1 MNATSLGLALL
12 TLAGPV
18 AVFFAVL
25 RRLRGQIA
33 AQDRRPQRLWLAF
46 GTFAFGAVLFV
57 AAWRVEAWL
66 AVWAGLDEH
75 ARTTT
80 DVQALVYAF
89 FVAAPLE
96 QGLKVAAVGPV
107 WRTHYFEGKI
117 DGVVFAAASAL
128 GFITAHNV
136 ALFAAQGVDGLVLCR
151 ALLAVPAHV
160 FFAAAWGYAL
170 GREAIAT
177 SQRGGSKQVLGGRTF
192 KLTWFVAMLFNSIH
206 DHLVFARGATALLG
220 TLPILVA
227 MLVISLMVAREL
239 LKPPEGTTKTARR
252 RRFLPAIAPPS
263 MRAVREA
270 LSRSERPVMLTWI
283 VVGALVTTGVMTVA
297 LGVAVALGRRF
308 GVDFTAVDRG
318 EIAGMAS
325 LLPLL
330 LLAGAA
336 LTAFPIAGYLIARA
350 SSTRS
355 VLEPAIAAGLAIAGS
370 LVLLGLAAPVAVVFA
385 TAFAPV
391 AFGLACAGA
400 WIGIA
405 R

>member
-1 MNATSLGLALL
+1 MNATRLGLALL

-18 AVFFAVL
+18 AVFFALL
-25 RRLRGQIA
+25 RRPRAQIA
-33 AQDRRPQRLWLAF
+33 ERDRRPRRLLLAL
-46 GTFAFGAVLFV
+46 GTFALGAILFLP
-57 AAWRVEAWL
+57 AWRVESWL

-80 DVQALVYAF
+80 DLQALVYAF
-89 FVAAPLE
+89 LVAAPLE

-107 WRTHYFEGKI
+107 WRTHHFDSKL
-117 DGVVFAAASAL
+117 DGVVFAAAAAL

-136 ALFAAQGVDGLVLCR
+136 ELVVAQGADGLVLLR
-151 ALLAVPAHV
+151 ALLAVPAHL
-160 FFAAAWGYAL
+160 FFAATWGYAL
-170 GREAIAT
+170 GREAVAT
-177 SQRGGSKQVLGGRTF
+177 SQRGGAKHVLGGRTF
-192 KLTWFVAMLFNSIH
+192 KITWLVAMLFNSLH
-206 DHLVFARGATALLG
+206 DHLVFGRGPTALLG
-220 TLPILVA
+220 TLPILFA
-227 MLVISLMVAREL
+227 MAVIGLMFAREL
-239 LKPPEGTTKTARR
+239 LKPPEGAKATRR

-263 MRAVREA
+263 IRAVREA

-283 VVGALVTTGVMTVA
+283 GVGALVTTGVMTVA
-297 LGVAVALGRRF
+297 VGVAVALGRRF

-318 EIAGMAS
+318 ESAGLAS
-325 LLPLL
+325 LLPLV

-336 LTAFPIAGYLIARA
+336 LTAFPIAGYLVARA

-391 AFGLACAGA
+391 AFGLACVGA

>member
-1 MNATSLGLALL
+1 MNATRLGLALL

-33 AQDRRPQRLWLAF
+33 AQDQKPRRLWLAL
-46 GTFAFGAVLFV
+46 GTFALGALLFIP
-57 AAWRVEAWL
+57 AWRAEAWV

-80 DVQALVYAF
+80 EVQALVYAF

-107 WRTHYFEGKI
+107 WRTHHFEGKI
-117 DGVVFAAASAL
+117 DGVVFAAAAAL
-128 GFITAHNV
+128 GFITAHNLE
-136 ALFAAQGVDGLVLCR
+136 LFASSGVDGLVLCR
-151 ALLAVPAHV
+151 ALLAVPAHL
-160 FFAAAWGYAL
+160 FFAATWGYAL
-170 GREAIAT
+170 GREASAT
-177 SQRGGSKQVLGGRTF
+177 SQRGGAKHVLGGRTF
-192 KLTWFVAMLFNSIH
+192 KVAWLVAMLFNSLH
-206 DHLVFARGATALLG
+206 DHLVFGGGATALLG
-220 TLPILVA
+220 TLPILFC
-227 MLVISLMVAREL
+227 MLVISLMAAREL
-239 LKPPEGTTKTARR
+239 LKPPEGAKAARR

-283 VVGALVTTGVMTVA
+283 GVGALVTTGVMTVA
-297 LGVAVALGRRF
+297 VGVAVALGRRF

-318 EIAGMAS
+318 ESAGLAS
-325 LLPLL
+325 LLPLV

-336 LTAFPIAGYLIARA
+336 LTAFPIAGYLVARA

-391 AFGLACAGA
+391 AFGLACVGA

>member
-1 MNATSLGLALL
+1 LNATRLGLALL

-25 RRLRGQIA
+25 RRLRGRIA
-33 AQDRRPQRLWLAF
+33 AQDRRPRRLLLAL
-46 GTFAFGAVLFV
+46 GTFALGAILFLP
-57 AAWRVEAWL
+57 AWRAEAWL

-107 WRTHYFEGKI
+107 WRTHHFEGKI

-128 GFITAHNV
+128 GFITAHNLELFV
-136 ALFAAQGVDGLVLCR
+136 ASGASGLTLCR
-151 ALLAVPAHV
+151 ALLAVPAHL
-160 FFAAAWGYAL
+160 FFAATWGYAL
-170 GREAIAT
+170 GREALAT
-177 SQRGGSKQVLGGRTF
+177 SQRGGAKHVLGGRTF
-192 KLTWFVAMLFNSIH
+192 KVTWLVAMLFNSLH
-206 DHLVFARGATALLG
+206 DHLVFGRGPTALLG
-220 TLPILVA
+220 TLPILFA
-227 MLVISLMVAREL
+227 MAVIGLMFAREL
-239 LKPPEGTTKTARR
+239 LKPPEGAKATRR

-263 MRAVREA
+263 IRAVREA

-283 VVGALVTTGVMTVA
+283 GVGALVTTGVITVA
-297 LGVAVALGRRF
+297 VGVAVALGRRF

-318 EIAGMAS
+318 ESAGLAS
-325 LLPLL
+325 LLPLV

-336 LTAFPIAGYLIARA
+336 LTAFPIAGYLVARA

-391 AFGLACAGA
+391 AFGLACVGA

>member
-1 MNATSLGLALL
+1 MNATRLGLALL
-12 TLAGPV
+12 TLGGPV
-18 AVFFAVL
+18 AVFFALL
-25 RRLRGQIA
+25 RRLRAQIA
-33 AQDRRPQRLWLAF
+33 AQDRRPRRLWLALA
-46 GTFAFGAVLFV
+46 TFALGAVLFLP
-57 AAWRVEAWL
+57 AWRVEAWL
-66 AVWAGLDEH
+66 SVWAGLDEH

-80 DVQALVYAF
+80 DLQALVYAF

-107 WRTHYFEGKI
+107 WRTRHFEAKI
-117 DGVVFAAASAL
+117 DGVVFAAAAAL

-136 ALFAAQGVDGLVLCR
+136 ELLATQGTDGLVLCR

-160 FFAAAWGYAL
+160 FFAASWGYAL
-170 GREAIAT
+170 GREALAT
-177 SQRGGSKQVLGGRTF
+177 SQRGGEKRVLGGRTF
-192 KLTWFVAMLFNSIH
+192 MITWLVAMLFNSIY
-206 DHLVFARGATALLG
+206 DHLVFGRGATALLG
-220 TLPILVA
+220 TLPILLCMIVMSFMA
-227 MLVISLMVAREL
+227 AREL
-239 LKPPEGTTKTARR
+239 IKPPEGAKPAR

-297 LGVAVALGRRF
+297 LAAAVALGRRF
-308 GVDFTAVDRG
+308 GIDFTAVDRG
-318 EIAGMAS
+318 ESAGMAS
-325 LLPLL
+325 LLPLV

-391 AFGLACAGA
+391 AFGLACIGA
-400 WIGIA
+400 WVGIP

>member
-1 MNATSLGLALL
+1 MNATRLGLALL

-18 AVFFAVL
+18 AVFFALL
-25 RRLRGQIA
+25 RRLGGQA
-33 AQDRRPQRLWLAF
+33 APRDRRPRRVWLALA
-46 GTFAFGAVLFV
+46 TFAFGAILFLP
-57 AAWRVEAWL
+57 AWRVEAWL
-66 AVWAGLDEH
+66 SVWAGLDEH
-75 ARTTT
+75 ARATT
-80 DVQALVYAF
+80 DLQALVYAF

-107 WRTHYFEGKI
+107 WRTRHFEAKI
-117 DGVVFAAASAL
+117 DGVVFAAAAAL
-128 GFITAHNV
+128 GFITAHNLELL
-136 ALFAAQGVDGLVLCR
+136 ATQGTDGLVLCR
-151 ALLAVPAHV
+151 ALLAVPAHL
-160 FFAAAWGYAL
+160 FFAASWGYAL
-170 GREAIAT
+170 GREALAT
-177 SQRGGSKQVLGGRTF
+177 SQRGGEKRVLGGRTF
-192 KLTWFVAMLFNSIH
+192 MFTWFVAMLFNSIY
-206 DHLVFARGATALLG
+206 DHLVFGRGATALLG
-220 TLPILVA
+220 TLPILLCMIVMSLVA
-227 MLVISLMVAREL
+227 AREL
-239 LKPPEGTTKTARR
+239 IKPPEGAKAAR

-297 LGVAVALGRRF
+297 LAVAVALGRRF

-318 EIAGMAS
+318 ESAGMAS
-325 LLPLL
+325 LLPLV

-336 LTAFPIAGYLIARA
+336 LTAFPIAGFLIARA

-391 AFGLACAGA
+391 AFGLACIGA
-400 WIGIA
+400 WAGIV

>member
-1 MNATSLGLALL
+1 MNATRLGLALL

-33 AQDRRPQRLWLAF
+33 AQDRRPRRLLLAL
-46 GTFAFGAVLFV
+46 GTFALGAILFLP
-57 AAWRVEAWL
+57 AWRAEAWL

-107 WRTHYFEGKI
+107 WRTHHFEGKI

-128 GFITAHNV
+128 GFITAHNLELFV
-136 ALFAAQGVDGLVLCR
+136 ASGVDGLTLCR
-151 ALLAVPAHV
+151 ALLAVPAHL
-160 FFAAAWGYAL
+160 FFAATWGYAL
-170 GREAIAT
+170 GREALAT
-177 SQRGGSKQVLGGRTF
+177 SQRGGAKHVLGGRTF
-192 KLTWFVAMLFNSIH
+192 KITWLVAMLFNSLH
-206 DHLVFARGATALLG
+206 DHLVFGRGPTALLG
-220 TLPILVA
+220 TLPILFA
-227 MLVISLMVAREL
+227 MAVIGLMFAREL
-239 LKPPEGTTKTARR
+239 LKPPEGAKATRR

-263 MRAVREA
+263 IRAVREA

-283 VVGALVTTGVMTVA
+283 GVGALVTTGVMTVA
-297 LGVAVALGRRF
+297 VGVAVALGRRF

-318 EIAGMAS
+318 ESAGLAS
-325 LLPLL
+325 LLPLV

-336 LTAFPIAGYLIARA
+336 LTAFPIAGYLVARA

-391 AFGLACAGA
+391 AFGLACVGA

>member
-1 MNATSLGLALL
+1 LNATRLGLALL
-12 TLAGPV
+12 TLVGPV
-18 AVFFAVL
+18 AVFFALL
-25 RRLRGQIA
+25 RRGRGSITA
-33 AQDRRPQRLWLAF
+33 ADRRPRRLWLAL
-46 GTFAFGAVLFV
+46 GTFALGAIVFA

-66 AVWAGLDEH
+66 AVWAGLDER
-75 ARTTT
+75 ARATT

-136 ALFAAQGVDGLVLCR
+136 ALFAAQGVDGLLLCR

-160 FFAAAWGYAL
+160 FFAATWGYAL
-170 GREAIAT
+170 GREALAT

-192 KLTWFVAMLFNSIH
+192 KLTWLVAMLFNSVH
-206 DHLVFARGATALLG
+206 DHLVFGRGPRALLA
-220 TLPILVA
+220 TLPILFCMIVIGA
-227 MLVISLMVAREL
+227 MAAREL
-239 LKPPEGTTKTARR
+239 LKPPEGARVARR

-297 LGVAVALGRRF
+297 LAIAVALGRRF
-308 GVDFTAVDRG
+308 GIDFTAVDRG
-318 EIAGMAS
+318 ESAGMAS
-325 LLPLL
+325 LLPLV

-336 LTAFPIAGYLIARA
+336 LLAFPFAGYLIARA

-391 AFGLACAGA
+391 AFVLACMGA